1 MPESAKT
8 SVFRSVCAAAC
19 LGLAA
24 VAATAGT
31 ATAKNYNVCGGSP
44 GGLWSLLGAGLDQAV
59 GAAEPGSTVTY
70 QTSSGGYA
78 NIVQVTQGKC
88 ELGIIHVGEGISAQK
103 GREPFKEP
111 VEGFKVLMV
120 LYDWAPMQWVVSKEF
135 ADEHGLTSL
144 ADLKEKKPPL
154 RLVLNRRGILPS
166 QLAEADLENVGIS
179 LDDIDE
185 WGGKVEFQGSKN
197 ASEIMQN
204 RRADMWV
211 NATFVGSSSIRNIA
225 DAYPVTLL
233 SVPEDV
239 VEKMVEDYGAKPF
252 TVKAGD
258 YPWLDRD
265 VTTHAARAALV
276 VDEDMSD
283 EEAYKLTKAVLDNVG
298 KIQAVHNS
306 MKDFTPELMQSL
318 EALPYHPGAQKAYDE
333 AGN

>member
-1 MPESAKT
+1 MAAPPVSAEP
-8 SVFRSVCAAAC
+8 
-19 LGLAA
+19 
-24 VAATAGT
+24 
-31 ATAKNYNVCGGSP
+31 KNYNVCGGSP

-88 ELGIIHVGEGISAQK
+88 ELAIIHVGEGVSALK
-103 GREPFKEP
+103 GREPFEAP
-111 VEGFKVLMV
+111 VEGFKTLMV
-120 LYDWAPMQWVVSKEF
+120 LYDWAPMQWIVSKAF

-166 QLAEADLENVGIS
+166 QLAEADLSALDIT
-179 LDDIDE
+179 LDDIAS

-211 NATFVGSSSIRNIA
+211 NATFVGSSSIRSIA
-225 DAYPVTLL
+225 DAYPITMLT
-233 SVPEDV
+233 VPDQV
-239 VEKMVEDYGAKPF
+239 VEKMVEEYGAKPF
-252 TVKAGD
+252 VVKAGA

-276 VDEDMSD
+276 VDENMSD
-283 EEAYKLTKAVLDNVG
+283 EEAYKLTKAVLDNVD
-298 KIQAVHNS
+298 KVQSVHSS
-306 MKDFTPELMQSL
+306 MKAFNPELMRSL
-318 EALPYHPGAQKAYDE
+318 DALPYHPGAEKAYDE